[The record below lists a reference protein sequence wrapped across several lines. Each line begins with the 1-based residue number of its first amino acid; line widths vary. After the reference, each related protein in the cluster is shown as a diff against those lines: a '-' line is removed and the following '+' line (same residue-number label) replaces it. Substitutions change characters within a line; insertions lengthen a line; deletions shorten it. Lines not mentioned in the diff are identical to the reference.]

1 MVRKPTY
8 EELEQKVKELERE
21 ALERKQAEEELRE
34 SERFLQDVFDA
45 IKEGISVLDLNL
57 KIVRVNSWME
67 EMYSKEG
74 KFAGRKCY
82 EVYQKRDTPCPW
94 CPSLKTI
101 ETGEIHNAIVPYPS
115 KENPTG
121 WIDLSSFP
129 LRNIEGN
136 IVGVIEYVKDITQQ
150 KRAEEALRIEKD
162 NLRNIFE
169 SMEDG
174 VYILNQEYDIQYVNP
189 VLIKDFGPYEGI
201 KCYRYFHDRDE
212 VCPWCKNQDVWA
224 GKTMR
229 WEWYS
234 FKNERTYD
242 LIDSPMTLPDG
253 STGKLEIFRDIS
265 EQKQAKEAL
274 RESEERYRELI
285 NSITDFIYSHD
296 LEGRFITVNRAAAKT
311 LGYVPED
318 LIGRPISDFML
329 PEYRQ
334 AFKEEYL
341 QQIKEKGSTDG
352 VTIYLAKDRSKHYIE
367 YRSVLVKQ
375 EGMEPFISGSGRDIT
390 EKVFSERK
398 MQRLQEQLQRSQKME
413 ALGLMAGGIAHD
425 LNNILM
431 GIVSYPDLLLMDL
444 PEDSPLRKP
453 IEIIQNSGQ
462 RAAAVVS
469 DLLTVAR
476 GVATGKEV
484 LNLNTVIE
492 EYLQSPEHKKLATMR
507 PSITFKTQL
516 DSDLLNI
523 SCSSSHIKKSLMN
536 LITNASEAI
545 EDRGNVIV
553 STINMYLDEPV
564 KGYEDIR
571 RGEYAVMT
579 VSDDS
584 SGISSDDLER
594 IFEPFYTK
602 KVMGRSGTGLGLAV
616 VWNTVQDHE
625 GYINVKTGED
635 GTTFE
640 LYFPITRDE
649 VTAEEGQVPIEDYM
663 GHGEKILVVDDEE
676 NQRDIACGLLAK
688 LGYTTEAVSSGEEAI
703 EYLKD
708 NSADLL
714 VLDMIMDPGIDGL
727 ETYKRILELHP
738 GQKAIIA
745 SGFSETDRV
754 KEAQRLGAGKYI
766 KKPYT
771 LEKIGLAVKEE
782 LDPALSKR

>member
-714 VLDMIMDPGIDGL
+714 VLDMLMDPGIDGL